1 MCKRKRR
8 AVWISRLSLLFP
20 VGVVAWFVYTI
31 ITPHPSLEIVDS
43 YLFTLVVLLW
53 LLSSMFAGALIRWE
67 SDIPYYAS
75 AEISFI
81 VGNIVSFKACEG
93 SSDPDDPSDSSR
105 SYEVNVKTITPQKES
120 TVSIPVK
127 KSFCASHA
135 LGETV
140 VFAREAFLNDDGSVA
155 EDSFDE
161 AERDAEKSFDCEIT
175 YFDPTVH
182 EYFLRAKDNHSVVF
196 TLALP
201 TELNLNPSDY
211 ISVAIGKYL
220 CSPYTL
226 TTLQINQ
233 FPQFIFDSDGHI
245 LHTQFPQLV
254 NN

>member
-20 VGVVAWFVYTI
+20 VGAAAWFVYTI
-31 ITPHPSLEIVDS
+31 ITPHPSLEDATGFYFFSIAVM
-43 YLFTLVVLLW
+43 

-75 AEISFI
+75 AEISFV
-81 VGNIVSFKACEG
+81 VGHIVSFKACEG

-120 TVSIPVK
+120 TFSIPVK

-140 VFAREAFLNDDGSVA
+140 VFARKAFLNDDGSVA
-155 EDSFDE
+155 EDSYGE

-175 YFDPTVH
+175 YFDPTAH

-211 ISVAIGKYL
+211 ISVAIRKYL

-254 NN
+254 NH